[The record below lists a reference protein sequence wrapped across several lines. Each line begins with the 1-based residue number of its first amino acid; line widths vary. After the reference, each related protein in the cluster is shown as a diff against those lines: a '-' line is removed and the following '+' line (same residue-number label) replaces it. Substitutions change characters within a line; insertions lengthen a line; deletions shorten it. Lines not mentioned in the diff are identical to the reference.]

1 MVIGLVNAIFFYEE
15 VRMSYDYNKLV
26 LAVTDGIMNLWME
39 PIHHVVLFAAVVKRK
54 VKSEASEYL
63 DLGMRER

>member
-1 MVIGLVNAIFFYEE
+1 MIII
-15 VRMSYDYNKLV
+15 SWV

-39 PIHHVVLFAAVVKRK
+39 PIHHVVLFAAVVKRI
-54 VKSEASEYL
+54 VNSEASEYL